1 VKKPLPAASYFG
13 LHLIIGIILLV
24 ASAWIFGAIA
34 EDVMNREPLTV
45 VDAQVSTGLHAHAFP
60 RLTRATLVIS
70 ALHSTAG
77 VSCATVALGLY
88 LFWRRRLYWLATL
101 LLSVFGGMMLNVLL
115 KYAFHR
121 ARPHF
126 DDPILTLTSYS
137 FPSGHT
143 MMATVLYG
151 VMAAYVIA
159 KTPDWRWRV
168 IVIVLA
174 SFLITLVAFSRIY
187 LGAHYLSDVLGAIA
201 EGLAWL
207 SICLTGVYS
216 IWRQNPQRN

>member
-1 VKKPLPAASYFG
+1 MKKPLPAASYFG
-13 LHLIIGIILLV
+13 LHLIIGTILLV

-45 VDAQVSTGLHAHAFP
+45 VDAQLSTNLHVHAFP
-60 RLTRATLVIS
+60 RLTTATLAIS
-70 ALHSTAG
+70 ALHSTVG
-77 VSCATVALGLY
+77 ISCATVALGLY
-88 LFWRRRLYWLATL
+88 LFWRRRLYWLAAL

-151 VMAAYVIA
+151 VVAAYLIA
-159 KTPDWRWRV
+159 KTPDWRWRA

-174 SFLITLVAFSRIY
+174 SFLITLVAFSRVY
-187 LGAHYLSDVLGAIA
+187 VGAHYLSDVLGAIA

-207 SICLTGVYS
+207 SICLTSVYS